1 MYGYGYG
8 WSWGGMLFMIVST
21 LFWIGLFALVIW
33 AIARWLTDR
42 RGPVI
47 GQRHL
52 APREILDRRYANGEI
67 DEETYDRMLAR
78 LEGRSPSSP
87 VPPPAGVR

>member
-1 MYGYGYG
+1 MMYGYGYG
-8 WSWGGMLFMIVST
+8 WSWGGVLFMIVST

-47 GQRHL
+47 GQRDL
-52 APREILDRRYANGEI
+52 SPREILDRRYAAGEI
-67 DEETYDRMLAR
+67 DEATHDRMVAR
-78 LEGRSPSSP
+78 VEGHSPLGSG
-87 VPPPAGVR
+87 PPAAVH